1 MSAVLAYLARRPDTS
16 GLLFIHSNG
25 VPWSRSFLVNSL
37 RIALTDAGIDTSGY
51 SGHSFRIGAASAAA
65 KAGLP
70 DSLIQSLGR
79 WKSAAF
85 LSYIRIPV
93 DRLVS
98 ASRLIV
104 RS

>member
-16 GLLFIHSNG
+16 GPLFIHSNG
-25 VPWSRSFLVNSL
+25 VPLSRSFLVNSL